1 MNTTAINPMTSFTDW
16 PMTSFTDWMNY
27 VSEFSLITS
36 GALMESIQAAQ
47 IHANGVNKYLD
58 EFNIPFEIALDAFNA
73 REKEKVKAHSLQRTL
88 KDHYELLLFNL
99 QVSEKGS
106 AGTFKIMNSFY
117 VQKAMAAFSAWLN
130 TCFAQKGEN
139 IADFATH
146 QRQLLEKVIYT
157 YPEAIK
163 AIRSEYGFHFDNGG
177 YVKIAETD
185 RFDLFQVLPTDK
197 NITVRADGK
206 PVIIIHPYVLGANI
220 LAFLPNENRSYVHA
234 FANQGIPTYVRVIKD
249 IDTTPAAQILT
260 GEDDARDTRFFCE
273 KVKAL
278 HGREVTLNGFCQGGF
293 IALTDILSGELD
305 GLVDALITCVAP
317 MDGSRSEALTE
328 YMKHLPPRFRDLG
341 YAVKSLPNGNQIVD
355 GKVMSWVYK
364 LKSMEKEAPL
374 FSLYRDLMMFDRPGG
389 DFKPISKTAAAINH
403 WLIYDRTDL
412 PVDIT
417 QMSFDSYTIPVTSE
431 GALPIKLFGR
441 ELNFK
446 RLAAKNIQFL
456 ICYAKMDDLVDEP
469 SALAP
474 LDFIEAEVTA
484 FPKGHGSIATSWSDP
499 SSACALHT
507 RFGDNQRGPVRF
519 QLDLEETAAKGA

>member
-1 MNTTAINPMTSFTDW
+1 MRTTAYNPMTW
-16 PMTSFTDWMNY
+16 FTDWMNY
-27 VSEFSLITS
+27 ASEFSLTTS
-36 GALMESIQAAQ
+36 GALTESIQAAQ

-58 EFNIPFEIALDAFNA
+58 EFNIPFEIALGAFNA
-73 REKEKVKAHSLQRTL
+73 REKEKMKAHSLQRTM

-99 QVSEKGS
+99 QVAEKGS
-106 AGTFKIMNSFY
+106 AGTFNIMNSFY
-117 VQKAMAAFSAWLN
+117 VQKATAAFSAWMN
-130 TCFAQKGEN
+130 TCFNQKGEN
-139 IADFATH
+139 IASFATQ
-146 QRQLLEKVIYT
+146 QRQLLEKVVYR

-163 AIRSEYGFHFDNGG
+163 AIRSEFGFHFDNGG
-177 YVKIAETD
+177 YIKTAETD

-197 NITVRADGK
+197 NVTVRTDGK

-220 LAFLPNENRSYVHA
+220 LAFLPSENRSYVHA

-249 IDTTPAAQILT
+249 IHNTPAAQILT

-293 IALTDILSGELD
+293 IALADILSGELD

-328 YMKHLPPRFRDLG
+328 YMQHLPPRFRDLG

-364 LKSMEKEAPL
+364 LKSMEREAPL

-389 DFKPISKTAAAINH
+389 HFKPISKTAAAINH
-403 WLIYDRTDL
+403 WLIYDRNDL

-417 QMSFDSYTIPVTSE
+417 QMSFDSYTIPVTAE

-446 RLAAKNIQFL
+446 RLAAKNISFL

-469 SALAP
+469 CALAP
-474 LDFIEAEVTA
+474 LDFIDAEVTA

-519 QLDLEETAAKGA
+519 QLDLDETVAKEV